1 MSKRI
6 AYLALA
12 IPILIIFSRRDN
24 GCTGAHSSIH
34 NRIDVGDKQAYGRR
48 NSTVFLGAECT
59 LLQVFFVQMEH
70 GTVNGEFG
78 DVHGAVVV
86 APTPQFNG
94 PKRSLIK
101 IDILDTAFYDELWSK
116 SNLVNFIH
124 NLFGSFTCH

>member
-1 MSKRI
+1 MPKRI

-12 IPILIIFSRRDN
+12 IPILIIFSRRDY

-34 NRIDVGDKQAYGRR
+34 NRIDIGDEQAYRRR

-86 APTPQFNG
+86 APTHQFNG
-94 PKRSLIK
+94 PKRSLITT
-101 IDILDTAFYDELWSK
+101 DILDTAFYDDLCDK
-116 SNLVNFIH
+116 VNFVRVIPT
-124 NLFGSFTCH
+124 LFG